1 MKKIVLFLS
10 ILVCLGFAQ
19 IQVVTTLPDF
29 KNIVEIIGGNK
40 VQVTALIKGT
50 QDPHHYEIKPSDIL
64 TLRRADVVVL
74 NGAELDEY
82 WLLPLLE
89 KSRNSRIQKGS
100 PAYIDA
106 SSGLT
111 LLEIPTGK
119 IDRSMGDVHPAGNP
133 HYTLSPTMMRQ
144 VVLHIAQQ
152 LAVLYPEYATE
163 FKANTNAYVQELD
176 RHIAQ
181 WKQQVQQ
188 VAPIVVYH
196 NSWTY
201 FFADFGLSAVG
212 YIEPKPGI
220 SPSPEHMAQLIA
232 TMREHP
238 HGLVLQEVYE
248 NGDNARFVAE
258 QANYRHVV
266 VPTLVGGTSSA
277 TDYIHLIDTLIT
289 TIAQSE
295 KKQIK

>member
-1 MKKIVLFLS
+1 MKKIILFLS
-10 ILVCLGFAQ
+10 MLSCLAVAQ

-29 KNIVEIIGGNK
+29 KNIVEIIGGDK

-64 TLRRADVVVL
+64 TLHRADVVVL

-89 KSRNSRIQKGS
+89 KSRNTRIQKGAA
-100 PAYIDA
+100 AYIDA
-106 SSGLT
+106 SKGIP

-133 HYTLSPTMMRQ
+133 HYTLSPSMMKLA
-144 VVLHIAQQ
+144 VTHIAQQ
-152 LAVLYPEYATE
+152 LGVLYPEYAADFTV
-163 FKANTNAYVQELD
+163 NAHKYNQELD
-176 RHIAQ
+176 QQLVQ
-181 WKQQVQQ
+181 WKRQLQK

-220 SPSPEHMAQLIA
+220 SPSPEHLAQLIA

-238 HGLVLQEVYE
+238 QGIVLQEVYE
-248 NGDNARFVAE
+248 NGDNARFVAD

-266 VPTLVGGTSSA
+266 IPTLVGGTSSA
-277 TDYIHLIDTLIT
+277 SDYVHMIDTLVT

-295 KKQIK
+295 KQQNN